1 MVNTHIGGGFT
12 LRWHKVPVVWRGYGL
27 AVVQYTKFSFS
38 TVFEVEFEKEKATAK
53 TKILPK
59 A

>member
-1 MVNTHIGGGFT
+1 MVNTHIGGVHT
-12 LRWHKVPVVWRGYGL
+12 QMHKVVVWRGYGL

-38 TVFEVEFEKEKATAK
+38 TVFEVEFEKVKATAK